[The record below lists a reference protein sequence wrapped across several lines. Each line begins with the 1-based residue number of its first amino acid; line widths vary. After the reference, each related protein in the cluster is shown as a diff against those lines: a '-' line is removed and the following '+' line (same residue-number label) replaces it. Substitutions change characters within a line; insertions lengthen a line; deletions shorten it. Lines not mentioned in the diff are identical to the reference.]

1 MKPNHPLRAVL
12 ALVGLAIIVLGLNVG
27 LGGIQT
33 LGWQGGV
40 TAFVSVTDPA
50 VFAVRDSHVRFNG
63 GVWLAVGLTLLAG
76 AIWLRQLRTVL
87 VAVAG
92 MVVVGGLV
100 RLAGPLPGD
109 VLASL
114 AFELVGFPLL
124 GWWVWRAERT

>member
-1 MKPNHPLRAVL
+1 MKPNYPLRVVL

-40 TAFVSVTDPA
+40 TDFVSVTDPA
-50 VFAVRDSHVRFNG
+50 VFAVRDSHVRFIG

-76 AIWLRQLRTVL
+76 AIWLRPLRTVL

>member
-1 MKPNHPLRAVL
+1 MKPNYPLRVAL

-33 LGWQGGV
+33 LGWQGRV
-40 TAFVSVTDPA
+40 TDFVSVTDPA
-50 VFAVRDSHVRFNG
+50 VFAVRDSHVRFIG

>member
-1 MKPNHPLRAVL
+1 MKRSYPLRAVL
-12 ALVGLAIIVLGLNVG
+12 ALLGLAIIVLGLNVG
-27 LGGIQT
+27 LGRIQT

-40 TAFVSVTDPA
+40 TAFVNVTDPA
-50 VFAVRDSHVRFNG
+50 VFAVRDSHVRFIG

-92 MVVVGGLV
+92 MVVVGGLA

-124 GWWVWRAERT
+124 GWWVWRAERK